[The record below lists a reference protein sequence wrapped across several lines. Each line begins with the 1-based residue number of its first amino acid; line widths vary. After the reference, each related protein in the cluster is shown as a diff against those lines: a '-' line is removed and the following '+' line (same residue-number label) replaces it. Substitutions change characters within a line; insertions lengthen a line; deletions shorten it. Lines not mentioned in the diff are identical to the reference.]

1 MELNLLLELG
11 ILVSLIFVGIRRQEI
26 TSPNKGI
33 LMLLHGMQ
41 HLLLIIGLLLDGQLF
56 SVEYKFE
63 NKEGG
68 DSGHRR
74 GKQAS

>member
-1 MELNLLLELG
+1 M
-11 ILVSLIFVGIRRQEI
+11 
-26 TSPNKGI
+26 K
-33 LMLLHGMQ
+33 